1 MAASNVQAPARL
13 LTPQFLALLAAH
25 GTLGLTNSVYFLFPK
40 YLQVEFNADPTLIGL
55 MTGAPWIT
63 MVLCVPFT
71 GTMVDRLGRRRFLV
85 IGALLFALGCAIL
98 ANTRSIG
105 PAMLIAR
112 VTQGIGFS
120 FFLISAST
128 LAADLAPP
136 SRLSQAL
143 GLFGATIVITNALS
157 PAIAEPLAEASGW
170 ATVFWATCGTACL
183 GALLT
188 TLLARGPKRSPDEGT
203 SFTTV
208 LKDTS
213 LRRLWIAAALAGIL
227 FGAVLTFSSPW
238 ALDSGFQKVSGF
250 FFAYALAA
258 AFVRVTL
265 GGLADRTGHLRV
277 ATGAM
282 ALYTLC
288 PLILIPVATVG
299 LYVPGV
305 AFGIAH
311 GLYYPALNALA
322 INLGDKQMRG
332 TVMALFN
339 GSFNIGFS
347 LGSLGLGLVAATIG
361 YPGMFAS
368 SSVAGILCLGLLITM
383 ARRPAA

>member
-1 MAASNVQAPARL
+1 VAASNVQAPARL

-40 YLQVEFNADPTLIGL
+40 YLQVEFEADPTLIGL

-85 IGALLFALGCAIL
+85 IGSLLFALGCAIL
-98 ANTRSIG
+98 ANTHAIG
-105 PAMLIAR
+105 ATMFFAR
-112 VTQGIGFS
+112 VVQGIGFS

-157 PAIAEPLAEASGW
+157 PAIAEPLAAASGW
-170 ATVFWATCGTACL
+170 TSVFWATCGTACL

-188 TLLARGPKRSPDEGT
+188 TRLAPGPKRAPGAGA

-208 LKDTS
+208 LKDSS
-213 LRRLWIAAALAGIL
+213 LRLLWVAAGLAGIL

-238 ALDSGFQKVSGF
+238 ALNSGVQNVSGF
-250 FFAYALAA
+250 FFAYAIAA
-258 AFVRVTL
+258 ALIRVTL
-265 GGLADRTGHLRV
+265 GGLADRVGHLRV
-277 ATGAM
+277 AAGAM

-288 PLILIPVATVG
+288 PLVLIPVATIG

-305 AFGIAH
+305 AIGIAH
-311 GLYYPALNALA
+311 GLYYPSLNALA
-322 INLGDKQMRG
+322 INLGDDRARG

-339 GSFNIGFS
+339 GSFNVGFS

-368 SSVAGILCLGLLITM
+368 SSVAGVLCLGLLITM
-383 ARRPAA
+383 ARRLTR